1 MPARTSAE
9 AAQALASLRAQY
21 RQLLE
26 RLESNAHHF
35 LRLARSV
42 YRVQEDEKRRL
53 ARDLHDGIGQNLTAL
68 KHQLG
73 VVIADSSTLNSHD
86 RERIERAIGL
96 CATTLDDTRQ
106 LSRLLRPQVLDD
118 LGLEPALRWL
128 TRTLGESSEIPIE
141 VQIEPLPALPAE
153 LESVLFRIAQEAL
166 GNVLRHASANQA
178 LVRLAPR
185 DGWLRLVVWDD
196 GIGFDVTAADARSSS
211 GVSSGLSGMRERAR
225 LFGGRVAIES
235 RPGDTRIIAQIPIPQ
250 PAPPIRGVPEPV
262 ERIEP

>member
-1 MPARTSAE
+1 MPARTTAE

-26 RLESNAHHF
+26 RLESNEDQF
-35 LRLARSV
+35 VRLARSV

-73 VVIADSSTLNSHD
+73 LVVASSSSLDGQD
-86 RERIERAIGL
+86 RERLERSISL
-96 CATTLDDTRQ
+96 CAATLEETRE

-118 LGLEPALRWL
+118 LGLEAALRWL
-128 TRTLGESSEIPIE
+128 ARTLGESSALPIE
-141 VQIEPLPALPAE
+141 VQFEAPPALPAE

-166 GNVLRHASANQA
+166 ANVLRHAGASQA
-178 LVRLAPR
+178 LIRLTPRFDWVRM
-185 DGWLRLVVWDD
+185 VVWDD
-196 GIGFDVTAADARSSS
+196 GVGFDVGAADARSSS
-211 GVSSGLSGMRERAR
+211 GASSGLSGMRERAR

-235 RPGDTRIIAQIPIPQ
+235 RPGDTRVIAQFPI
-250 PAPPIRGVPEPV
+250 
-262 ERIEP
+262 

>member
-26 RLESNAHHF
+26 RLESNEHDF
-35 LRLARSV
+35 VRLARSV

-73 VVIADSSTLNSHD
+73 LLVASSSTLEPHD
-86 RERIERAIGL
+86 RERIERSIGL
-96 CATTLDDTRQ
+96 CAATLDETRE

-128 TRTLGESSEIPIE
+128 ARTLGESSDLPIE
-141 VQIEPLPALPAE
+141 VQIEALPALPTE

-166 GNVLRHASANQA
+166 GNVVRHASATQA
-178 LVRLAPR
+178 LIRLAER
-185 DGWLRLVVWDD
+185 TGWVRLVVWDD
-196 GIGFDVTAADARSSS
+196 GVGFDVPAADARSSS

-225 LFGGRVAIES
+225 LFGGRVGVES
-235 RPGDTRIIAQIPIPQ
+235 RAGDTRVIAQFPI
-250 PAPPIRGVPEPV
+250 
-262 ERIEP
+262 